1 MLCDCELGVIQQY
14 NIYSKTA
21 TFFEK
26 SGGNTYLGLAV
37 ALATWYNNLWKLMID
52 KKINKSELCK
62 SVKISSST
70 MAKMTNEEMVS
81 LSILEKICAE
91 LECNISDVMEFTDLE
106 VVKQKLHDDK

>member
-37 ALATWYNNLWKLMID
+37 ALATWYNTVIITTRGSGNLKGD
-52 KKINKSELCK
+52 
-62 SVKISSST
+62 
-70 MAKMTNEEMVS
+70 TNGV
-81 LSILEKICAE
+81 
-91 LECNISDVMEFTDLE
+91 
-106 VVKQKLHDDK
+106 

>member
-37 ALATWYNNLWKLMID
+37 ALATWYN
-52 KKINKSELCK
+52 
-62 SVKISSST
+62 KISLDNRKDRGY
-70 MAKMTNEEMVS
+70 AFE
-81 LSILEKICAE
+81 
-91 LECNISDVMEFTDLE
+91 
-106 VVKQKLHDDK
+106 

>member
-37 ALATWYNNLWKLMID
+37 ALATWYNKSLLQIVQKMLADCKTFPNLR
-52 KKINKSELCK
+52 
-62 SVKISSST
+62 
-70 MAKMTNEEMVS
+70 
-81 LSILEKICAE
+81 
-91 LECNISDVMEFTDLE
+91 
-106 VVKQKLHDDK
+106 

>member
-37 ALATWYNNLWKLMID
+37 ALATWYNRL
-52 KKINKSELCK
+52 KKKSQK
-62 SVKISSST
+62 NYHYSFRKYKNSP
-70 MAKMTNEEMVS
+70 KGG
-81 LSILEKICAE
+81 EKDAA
-91 LECNISDVMEFTDLE
+91 D
-106 VVKQKLHDDK
+106 

>member
-37 ALATWYNNLWKLMID
+37 ALATWYN
-52 KKINKSELCK
+52 KKKRSFYVYK
-62 SVKISSST
+62 YYWQRK
-70 MAKMTNEEMVS
+70 
-81 LSILEKICAE
+81 
-91 LECNISDVMEFTDLE
+91 
-106 VVKQKLHDDK
+106 

>member
-37 ALATWYNNLWKLMID
+37 ALATWYN
-52 KKINKSELCK
+52 
-62 SVKISSST
+62 
-70 MAKMTNEEMVS
+70 S
-81 LSILEKICAE
+81 LSVE
-91 LECNISDVMEFTDLE
+91 LY
-106 VVKQKLHDDK
+106 

>member
-37 ALATWYNNLWKLMID
+37 ALATWYN
-52 KKINKSELCK
+52 E
-62 SVKISSST
+62 
-70 MAKMTNEEMVS
+70 
-81 LSILEKICAE
+81 LEKKSA
-91 LECNISDVMEFTDLE
+91 
-106 VVKQKLHDDK
+106 

>member
-37 ALATWYNNLWKLMID
+37 ALATWYNRKEIRKTFSND
-52 KKINKSELCK
+52 PERGRGSY
-62 SVKISSST
+62 
-70 MAKMTNEEMVS
+70 
-81 LSILEKICAE
+81 
-91 LECNISDVMEFTDLE
+91 F
-106 VVKQKLHDDK
+106 

>member
-37 ALATWYNNLWKLMID
+37 ALATWYNSRMYSFEAKRRKNDNNITVLEGVAYGKRG
-52 KKINKSELCK
+52 
-62 SVKISSST
+62 IS
-70 MAKMTNEEMVS
+70 
-81 LSILEKICAE
+81 
-91 LECNISDVMEFTDLE
+91 F
-106 VVKQKLHDDK
+106 

>member
-37 ALATWYNNLWKLMID
+37 ALATWYNVSSRMYSFEAKRRKNDNNITVLEGVAYGKRG
-52 KKINKSELCK
+52 
-62 SVKISSST
+62 IS
-70 MAKMTNEEMVS
+70 
-81 LSILEKICAE
+81 
-91 LECNISDVMEFTDLE
+91 F
-106 VVKQKLHDDK
+106 

>member
-37 ALATWYNNLWKLMID
+37 ALATWYNY
-52 KKINKSELCK
+52 
-62 SVKISSST
+62 
-70 MAKMTNEEMVS
+70 
-81 LSILEKICAE
+81 LEIGSGRIK
-91 LECNISDVMEFTDLE
+91 DL
-106 VVKQKLHDDK
+106 

>member
-37 ALATWYNNLWKLMID
+37 ALATWYNMDNTLLSDIKQHGYKIEITNLCYE
-52 KKINKSELCK
+52 NRNFN
-62 SVKISSST
+62 
-70 MAKMTNEEMVS
+70 ANR
-81 LSILEKICAE
+81 
-91 LECNISDVMEFTDLE
+91 
-106 VVKQKLHDDK
+106 

>member
-37 ALATWYNNLWKLMID
+37 ALATWYNNGVVNNDYELIVT
-52 KKINKSELCK
+52 KSK
-62 SVKISSST
+62 
-70 MAKMTNEEMVS
+70 
-81 LSILEKICAE
+81 
-91 LECNISDVMEFTDLE
+91 
-106 VVKQKLHDDK
+106 

>member
-37 ALATWYNNLWKLMID
+37 ALATWYNNNIAD
-52 KKINKSELCK
+52 SNPDS
-62 SVKISSST
+62 ISGSYY
-70 MAKMTNEEMVS
+70 K
-81 LSILEKICAE
+81 
-91 LECNISDVMEFTDLE
+91 F
-106 VVKQKLHDDK
+106 

>member
-37 ALATWYNNLWKLMID
+37 ALATWYNRVSSRMYSFEAKRRKNDNNITVLEGVAYGKRG
-52 KKINKSELCK
+52 
-62 SVKISSST
+62 IS
-70 MAKMTNEEMVS
+70 
-81 LSILEKICAE
+81 
-91 LECNISDVMEFTDLE
+91 F
-106 VVKQKLHDDK
+106 

>member
-37 ALATWYNNLWKLMID
+37 ALATWYNYY
-52 KKINKSELCK
+52 INYRRSFFMMGNKMYKSK
-62 SVKISSST
+62 R
-70 MAKMTNEEMVS
+70 
-81 LSILEKICAE
+81 
-91 LECNISDVMEFTDLE
+91 
-106 VVKQKLHDDK
+106 